1 MKTTKK
7 FKVAKEGMSHDHH
20 LDEGI
25 YDAVVLLNKHG
36 FDTWESCQGGDGHCF
51 PEPTVRFWGTE
62 FDLIRAYELCYIQ
75 GMNVFAAKRVYWKVP
90 VYSDVTGVDGNEIGE
105 NWDKPF
111 NELEFRIHRD
121 TGTIYRLNAKQND

>member
-1 MKTTKK
+1 
-7 FKVAKEGMSHDHH
+7 

-25 YDAVVLLNKHG
+25 KDAVIFLRRHG
-36 FDTWESCQGGDGHCF
+36 FETFASCQGGKGHCYS
-51 PEPTVRFWGTE
+51 EPTVRFFGSE

-75 GMNVFAAKRVYWKVP
+75 GMNVCQAKRVYWKVP

-111 NELEFRIHRD
+111 NELTFLIHPD
-121 TGTIYRLNAKQND
+121 TKTIYMP